1 MFFLYFSSCRWWIKG
16 VLTWIETRS
25 VSHLMQTEVSYRLI
39 DKEGFVLWKPV
50 GRFVFLS
57 KGLAAISIE
66 GYKSEKQSYKIV
78 WIAWLVSHV
87 FGVAMLHNEHACEFF
102 DSSGPIYKK
111 WRAIKKLNNRT
122 WTVIKEIWLFN
133 WQDEFFGPPTIAY
146 ELFHH
151 NAN

>member
-1 MFFLYFSSCRWWIKG
+1 
-16 VLTWIETRS
+16 
-25 VSHLMQTEVSYRLI
+25 MQTEVSYRLI

-78 WIAWLVSHV
+78 RIAWLVSHV
-87 FGVAMLHNEHACEFF
+87 FGVAMLHKKHACEFF

-111 WRAIKKLNNRT
+111 
-122 WTVIKEIWLFN
+122 
-133 WQDEFFGPPTIAY
+133 
-146 ELFHH
+146 
-151 NAN
+151 